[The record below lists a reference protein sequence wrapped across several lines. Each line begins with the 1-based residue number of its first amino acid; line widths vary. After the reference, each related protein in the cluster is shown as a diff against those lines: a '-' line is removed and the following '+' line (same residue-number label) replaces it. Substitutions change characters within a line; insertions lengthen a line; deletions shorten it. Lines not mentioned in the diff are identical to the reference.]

1 MSREQWKSHAAQ
13 QKPQLD
19 EQVNPLTAAL
29 TWVGRRGS
37 DEGSG
42 VLPVEMLQCAA
53 APEEGSRAPPVETLQ
68 CAAAPN
74 GGSTAPPVETL
85 RSAAAIRPE
94 TNAKAEKCQQRNR
107 SHKKTWKY
115 WN

>member
-53 APEEGSRAPPVETLQ
+53 APEEEMLQ

-107 SHKKTWKY
+107 SHKKTWK
-115 WN
+115 

>member
-53 APEEGSRAPPVETLQ
+53 APDEGSR
-68 CAAAPN
+68 
-74 GGSTAPPVETL
+74 APPVETL
-85 RSAAAIRPE
+85 RSAAAIHPE

-107 SHKKTWKY
+107 SHKKTWK
-115 WN
+115 